1 MLPERR
7 HYTLEGAWEQNVPL
21 SSQPLPFAAAAKAAA
36 ARALRWARQWSVP
49 PLLLAFVHEKR
60 GDLSCSFADMKWLII
75 IPCRTG
81 CLFASLESSGGRLR
95 CSDPYHL
102 IFHFPWVT
110 TFGTEQH
117 ADKDDSRL
125 RRRFKEVGH
134 FHFVSERLKQTG
146 VHAVIIFLL
155 NFNFSPFSVFPFISI
170 SSRLKSVSPLIS
182 TCSGIQQQK
191 KSTTQDRTQL
201 KYSEKKTKNKTF
213 VEGHMTPQK
222 RQWPHQIAITE
233 AADCRIYIIA
243 R

>member
-21 SSQPLPFAAAAKAAA
+21 SPQPPAAA

-49 PLLLAFVHEKR
+49 SLLLTFVHEK
-60 GDLSCSFADMKWLII
+60 GDLSCSFSDMKWLII

-81 CLFASLESSGGRLR
+81 CLFASLKSSGGRLR

-125 RRRFKEVGH
+125 CHPPLFLKRWATFILFLSDSNKRGARRFN
-134 FHFVSERLKQTG
+134 L
-146 VHAVIIFLL
+146 
-155 NFNFSPFSVFPFISI
+155 
-170 SSRLKSVSPLIS
+170 PL
-182 TCSGIQQQK
+182 
-191 KSTTQDRTQL
+191 
-201 KYSEKKTKNKTF
+201 EF
-213 VEGHMTPQK
+213 
-222 RQWPHQIAITE
+222 
-233 AADCRIYIIA
+233 
-243 R
+243 